1 MWSISYGMIVLD
13 KEPFQSCS
21 LILFN
26 IGLIFSFGVTGSMNR
41 KITMKEFLPRLL
53 LFFIVIGA
61 LVFAFI
67 KVPLLLKRPPQ
78 PYRSISAA
86 VFFVFFIMFYWRHWS
101 NEIKKHK

>member
-1 MWSISYGMIVLD
+1 MIVLD

-26 IGLIFSFGVTGSMNR
+26 IGLIFSFGVTDSMNR
-41 KITMKEFLPRLL
+41 KITLKEYLPRLL
-53 LFFIVIGA
+53 FIFLIIGA

-67 KVPLLLKRPPQ
+67 KVPVLQKLPPQ

-86 VFFVFFIMFYWRHWS
+86 VFFVLFIVFFWWQWHK
-101 NEIKKHK
+101 EIKKKK